1 MPTEYERRRQ
11 RLADAKR
18 PWKIDRAGAP
28 SPRGYLQ
35 LVNRTMRQW
44 RRQVYAALGLNRTA
58 DAEDPKPKTP
68 AEEAADLLRQQ
79 EQARDHARRL
89 QMLRLVPPS
98 PPEVEAVG
106 KPAARVSMRTAR
118 KSVEAAGVPRAEVAL
133 RLGVEVP
140 LVLGVDIAPTL
151 AEQAALTTWSRDG
164 TGLIKTVGQDLVAG
178 LDAEIA
184 EAARKGTL
192 TRDLKRI
199 VDDRLG
205 VGDRHAQFIA
215 RDQIAKLNGKI
226 TEATHKAA
234 GITSYKWRASRD
246 QRTRPD
252 HRALDGTIQR
262 WDTPPVVDQRTGRL
276 GHPGDDFQCR
286 CVAIPVVDLGDD
298 G

>member
-18 PWKIDRAGAP
+18 PWKIDRPGAP

-68 AEEAADLLRQQ
+68 QEEAADLLRQQ

-151 AEQAALTTWSRDG
+151 AEQAALTLWSRDG
-164 TGLIKTVGQDLVAG
+164 TDLIKTVGQDLVAG

-184 EAARKGTL
+184 EAARRGTL

-205 VGDRHAQFIA
+205 VGDRHSQLIA
-215 RDQIAKLNGKI
+215 RTEIARLNGKI
-226 TEATHKAA
+226 TESTHQAA
-234 GITSYKWRASRD
+234 GITRYKWRASRD
-246 QRTRPD
+246 QRTRET
-252 HRALDGTIQR
+252 HRALDGTIQE
-262 WDTPPVVDQRTGRL
+262 WAHPPEGA
-276 GHPGDDFQCR
+276 GPYGEPAHPGQSPNCR

>member
-1 MPTEYERRRQ
+1 MPTEYDRRRQ

-28 SPRGYLQ
+28 SPRGYVQ

-44 RRQVYAALGLNRTA
+44 TRQVYAALGLNRTA
-58 DAEDPKPKTP
+58 DAAEEPKTP
-68 AEEAADLLRQQ
+68 AEQAADLLRQQ

-89 QMLRLVPPS
+89 QMVQLVPPS

-118 KSVEAAGVPRAEVAL
+118 RSVENAGVPRAQVAL

-151 AEQAALTTWSRDG
+151 AEQAALTTWSRAG
-164 TGLIKTVGQDLVAG
+164 TDLIKTVGQDLVAG

-184 EAARKGTL
+184 DAARRGVL
-192 TRDLKRI
+192 TRDLRRI

-205 VGDRHAQFIA
+205 VGTRHAQFIA

-252 HRALDGTIQR
+252 HRALDGILKLTNVSWPTIILK
-262 WDTPPVVDQRTGRL
+262 GRL
-276 GHPGDDFQCR
+276 G
-286 CVAIPVVDLGDD
+286 LG
-298 G
+298 GEAPQRF